1 MYINFKM
8 KTHTYSATFTG
19 NLEDLAWLVQQNKDE
34 IESWTFDGQLENWDQ
49 DDCYEQCDIL
59 IRKEMAKGLEIK
71 SIKKANMDDLEND
84 ELSNTYNWVAWSC
97 HPEEAYEKRND
108 YWIAELSNGTRIL
121 IDLGC
126 SLFNTTS
133 KYIQVGHG
141 PSCGVTDC
149 DDFDYGTTD
158 VLFGMAISKW
168 RKQSK
173 KSKIKSILPYLLN

>member
-8 KTHTYSATFTG
+8 KTHTYTATFTG

-49 DDCYEQCDIL
+49 DDCYQQCDML
-59 IRKEMAKGLEIK
+59 IRKEMAKGLQIK

-84 ELSNTYNWVAWSC
+84 ELRNTFNWESWAT
-97 HPEEAYEKRND
+97 HPEHND

-126 SLFNTTS
+126 ELYETTS
-133 KYIQVGHG
+133 NYIEIG
-141 PSCGVTDC
+141 SCGVMDREE
-149 DDFDYGTTD
+149 FDHGTTD
-158 VLFGMAISKW
+158 ELFGMSSTQW